1 MDKLGLKD
9 LSRANQLD
17 CIISYLFQLHLML
30 HTCVQKFD
38 VTDTVRKFL
47 GTKQGFSVTA
57 MPAFF
62 QWQSSRIGPSILIE
76 GLVYSSAFR

>member
-38 VTDTVRKFL
+38 VTDTVRNFF
-47 GTKQGFSVTA
+47 GTKQSMSVWMA
-57 MPAFF
+57 A
-62 QWQSSRIGPSILIE
+62 
-76 GLVYSSAFR
+76 

>member
-9 LSRANQLD
+9 SSRANQLD

-38 VTDTVRKFL
+38 VTDTVRN
-47 GTKQGFSVTA
+47 
-57 MPAFF
+57 FF
-62 QWQSSRIGPSILIE
+62 WN
-76 GLVYSSAFR
+76 